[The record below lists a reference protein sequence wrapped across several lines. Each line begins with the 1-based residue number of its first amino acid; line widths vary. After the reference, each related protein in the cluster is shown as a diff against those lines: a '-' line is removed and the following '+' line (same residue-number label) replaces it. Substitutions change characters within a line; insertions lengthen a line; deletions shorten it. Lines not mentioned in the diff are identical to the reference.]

1 MALPVISK
9 QMLDIAIEIRAEA
22 TAGAAAAGMNAYNN
36 FRRLLKE
43 RGFTV
48 SPKTAAE
55 LYRRAVPGGF
65 EAPLQEGEKK
75 DEEVPEE
82 EEYHPEEGEEEEEE
96 EAEDDEED
104 PGGQND
110 EQEPGEAGQDGGGE
124 EEDEGETIES
134 LMKDFFTPILET
146 ETLDDFEERILQ
158 GIALLSLI
166 HI

>member
-1 MALPVISK
+1 MAGLTISR
-9 QMLDIAIEIRAEA
+9 QMLDIAIEVRAEA

-48 SPKTAAE
+48 APRMAAE

-75 DEEVPEE
+75 EEEVPEE
-82 EEYHPEEGEEEEEE
+82 EEY
-96 EAEDDEED
+96 
-104 PGGQND
+104 
-110 EQEPGEAGQDGGGE
+110 
-124 EEDEGETIES
+124 
-134 LMKDFFTPILET
+134 
-146 ETLDDFEERILQ
+146 
-158 GIALLSLI
+158 LSLI